1 MRVFKPNTTRDLERL
16 DIEVVLLSMME
27 SYLSSLP
34 VQPTLLDEIKSAQV
48 DDLEME
54 RVKMNISKGNALGFY
69 EDDQGIIRFQGRV
82 CALHKIGL
90 STKILSEAHNT
101 MYSIHPGGTK
111 MCRDLRQTFWLNN
124 MKRYIANYVNKCL
137 PCSAIKAEHQW
148 PTGELQPLEIPT

>member
-1 MRVFKPNTTRDLERL
+1 MVPDALSCKTHHSINLMRVFKPNTTRDLERL

-69 EDDQGIIRFQGRV
+69 EDDQGIIRF
-82 CALHKIGL
+82 
-90 STKILSEAHNT
+90 
-101 MYSIHPGGTK
+101 
-111 MCRDLRQTFWLNN
+111 
-124 MKRYIANYVNKCL
+124 
-137 PCSAIKAEHQW
+137 
-148 PTGELQPLEIPT
+148 